1 VQPDAGLFWGIDALL
16 FGDMENAGGIDVGFG
31 VGVSVELVLPHAA
44 DSTMS
49 PPIKMTIL
57 GVIAT

>member
-1 VQPDAGLFWGIDALL
+1 MD
-16 FGDMENAGGIDVGFG
+16 NAASAAVGFG